1 MRIEG
6 AIHPVG
12 EAARFSREAWR
23 QLVSA
28 RPEFRRHQPKQARNP
43 FTGGPMTVR
52 STPDTAEVVV
62 EGRAVGE
69 VYWSMSEEP
78 LVNVSVEVSAL
89 PLVREWA
96 EALGGEFR
104 PGSPEPDAPP
114 DRPRA

>member
-6 AIHPVG
+6 AIYPVG
-12 EAARFSREAWR
+12 DAARFGRGAWCD
-23 QLVSA
+23 LVSA
-28 RPEFRRHQPKQARNP
+28 RPEFRRFPPKQTRNP
-43 FTGGPMTVR
+43 FTGEPMTVR
-52 STPDTAEVVV
+52 PVPDAAEVVV

-69 VYWSMSEEP
+69 VYWSMSDEP

-114 DRPRA
+114 DRPRP